1 MGKRVVFQIEGQP
14 VAVLIPVVP
23 QMERKSDGTIGPA
36 DKQLSVLHIGQ
47 KDVPAGAPFWIVD
60 AADVPADRTFRDA
73 WELDEAAMG
82 VPDGYGGTYQ
92 EGAA

>member
-1 MGKRVVFQIEGQP
+1 MEKRIIYQVPGQP
-14 VAVLIPVVP
+14 VAVLIPCECGLTVE
-23 QMERKSDGTIGPA
+23 QIG
-36 DKQLSVLHIGQ
+36 K
-47 KDVPAGAPFWIVD
+47 KDVPTGVPFWVVD
-60 AADVPADRTFRDA
+60 AADIPSDRAFRDA

>member
-1 MGKRVVFQIEGQP
+1 MDKCVVFQIEGQP

-23 QMERKSDGTIGPA
+23 QMERKPDGTTGPA
-36 DKQLSVLHIGQ
+36 DNQLSVLQIGQ
-47 KDVPAGAPFWIVD
+47 KDVPAGIPFWIVD
-60 AADVPADRTFRDA
+60 ASDVPADRTFRDA

-92 EGAA
+92 EGSA